1 MRSLSGVREAVF
13 TDEPALLRRQ
23 QHAVARVLESIAR
36 RWHSSYNRRPT
47 PTDDAYEFLAQEIVG
62 TRL

>member
-1 MRSLSGVREAVF
+1 MRALCGMHEAAS

-23 QHAVARVLESIAR
+23 QHAVARMLESIVR
-36 RWHSSYNRRPT
+36 RWHSSYNRRPP